1 MAPPPSSKLALLL
14 LAMALT
20 VSTVRGC
27 GYNCPSPSP
36 PPPPPTPSCPGYNCP
51 SPSPP
56 PPPPPPPSPP
66 QPAYPASPPP
76 PSTSS
81 GSCPNLQ
88 VCVNVLNLPILSL
101 GLFANECCPLLYGL
115 ADLQAAACLCDVLGG
130 VLGLRLDV
138 VLLLNQCNIRCEST
152 YTCPR

>member
-1 MAPPPSSKLALLL
+1 MRLASSIKALAMAPPPSSKLALLL
-14 LAMALT
+14 LAMALMVYT
-20 VSTVRGC
+20 VCGC
-27 GYNCPSPSP
+27 GYKCPSPSP
-36 PPPPPTPSCPGYNCP
+36 
-51 SPSPP
+51 PP

-66 QPAYPASPPP
+66 QPAYPPSPPP

-115 ADLQAAACLCDVLGG
+115 ADLQAAACLCDVLDGI
-130 VLGLRLDV
+130 LGLHLDV
-138 VLLLNQCNIRCEST
+138 VLLLNQCNIRCKST